1 MVYLEEKWVEEIT
14 TEMLP
19 EPYDY
24 YAGLIGMDNFY
35 KLSKE
40 LGGTALYI
48 PKTESLFRELR
59 NKKIKEEFNGGNY
72 KDLALKYGLSE
83 RFVRE
88 ICAHANIVLPG
99 QVTLFDINK

>member
-1 MVYLEEKWVEEIT
+1 MVYLEDEKWMKEIT
-14 TEMLP
+14 TDMLP

-24 YAGLIGMDNFY
+24 YADLIGMDNFY

-59 NKKIKEEFNGGNY
+59 NKKIREGFNGGNY
-72 KDLALKYGLSE
+72 KELALKYGLSE
-83 RFVRE
+83 RFVRD
-88 ICAHANIVLPG
+88 ICSNVNVVISG
-99 QVTLFDINK
+99 QMKLFD